1 MFSVL
6 LDDVFDV
13 NISLKHTLMFAVGCL
28 WCRNNCGSGIQFVS
42 TMSLLSQS
50 IYEAVNLMS
59 VISNEACFRS
69 PVTVTQTLD
78 FE

>member
-42 TMSLLSQS
+42 TMSLLS
-50 IYEAVNLMS
+50 
-59 VISNEACFRS
+59 
-69 PVTVTQTLD
+69 
-78 FE
+78 